1 MRTSRPAP
9 VFRARSKPTT
19 QPKLSP
25 ATSRVVNELID
36 LDADPV
42 QDYQLIRKVCDNE
55 AEIDVALRTL
65 IEARRLFGR
74 SD

>member
-1 MRTSRPAP
+1 
-9 VFRARSKPTT
+9 
-19 QPKLSP
+19 
-25 ATSRVVNELID
+25 VVNELID